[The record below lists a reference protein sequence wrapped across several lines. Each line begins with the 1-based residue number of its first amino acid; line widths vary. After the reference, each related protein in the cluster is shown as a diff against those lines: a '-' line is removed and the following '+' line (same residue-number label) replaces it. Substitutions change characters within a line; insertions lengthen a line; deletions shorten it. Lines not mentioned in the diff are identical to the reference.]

1 MGANTGA
8 HGPPDDL
15 EPIGRFEWE
24 QSLRM
29 LAVPWPT
36 KSFGLLLA
44 TYADKNG
51 TNIHPGEDHLARV
64 TGLTVRSVRMHL
76 AALRETYCLL
86 ERTDRGS
93 AGGRRAVADDY
104 RLVMPNDVMI
114 RIGLIPG
121 EQAKRPAESPTGQ
134 QERLPIEPVD
144 NPRIT
149 GSSFPVDNQDHRKL
163 VSGDN
168 SGTPETERTITGNLL
183 HDHRKSSVGS
193 PEADFRSP
201 LREPIHDQNPDHA
214 SSPPEPNP
222 RVAAPPVDKRPVD
235 NSPAA
240 GVSMSWA
247 AIAGQAR
254 DAMAAAASGKP
265 RHARATPPPIVRPD
279 RE

>member
-1 MGANTGA
+1 
-8 HGPPDDL
+8 
-15 EPIGRFEWE
+15 
-24 QSLRM
+24 M